1 MAVAYEVAGLTK
13 EYPGPKEVLAND
25 RIDLR
30 IATGEIVGIFGPNGA
45 GKTTLVRQLM
55 GLLRPSAGEI
65 RLFDRDL
72 VRKPTAATEYVAYFA
87 QETAYFWYL
96 QARELLIIT
105 GRLRRLS
112 TGKAKDQAEK
122 SLERFGVQAMAN
134 RTLSRLSFGQA
145 RFVVLLSVFMGG
157 RPILILDEPTNNLDP
172 LHRRA
177 FWDHLWEVN
186 NRQGTTVL
194 FVTHNVRE
202 AEHVVH
208 RVVIVDAG
216 RIVAFGTPGE
226 LKAGLEG
233 QARVEVTLAY
243 PLAEHEHPPLES
255 GKRLSG
261 KRNTLLLQ
269 TARENVDAVIRAVY
283 DRLPSGAVSDL
294 RVVPPTQEDVC
305 VQTVG
310 KEWV

>member
-13 EYPGPKEVLAND
+13 RYPGPKEVLAND

-30 IATGEIVGIFGPNGA
+30 ITSGEIVGIFGPNGA

-55 GLLRPSAGEI
+55 GLLRPTAGQI
-65 RLFDRDL
+65 RLFDHDL
-72 VRKPTAATEYVAYFA
+72 VREPTAATEYVAYFA
-87 QETAYFWYL
+87 QETSYFWYL

-105 GRLRRLS
+105 GRLRGFS
-112 TGKAKDQAEK
+112 TGEAKDQAED
-122 SLERFGVQAMAN
+122 LLARFGLQAMAN

-145 RFVVLLSVFMGG
+145 RFVVLLTVFMGN
-157 RPILILDEPTNNLDP
+157 RPILILDEPTNDLDP

-177 FWDHLWEVN
+177 FWDYLWEMN
-186 NRQGTTVL
+186 SREGITVL
-194 FVTHNVRE
+194 LVTHNVHE

-216 RIVAFGTPGE
+216 RIVASGTPGE

-233 QARVEVTLAY
+233 QARVEIALAN
-243 PLAEHEHPPLES
+243 PLDEHELPTFAGCE
-255 GKRLSG
+255 RLPA

-269 TARENVDAVIRAVY
+269 AARENVEAVIRAVY
-283 DRLPSGAVSDL
+283 DRFPSGAVGDL
-294 RVVPPTQEDVC
+294 RVVPPTLEDVY